1 MSSLKPLKS
10 VAHNVCAQFASTL
23 NYWTDDYGINHLA
36 KAARN
41 AGGHVCIDLLAG
53 TSQPQLAGLGPE
65 LVNQLASAL
74 PALLIKEGFAPDL
87 LAAASATYN
96 FGTTRSDPQGGVAYD
111 CVVSL
116 TTTGDRTY
124 TVELSEHN
132 FP

>member
-1 MSSLKPLKS
+1 LSSLKPLKS
-10 VAHNVCAQFASTL
+10 VAHNLCAQFASTL

-41 AGGHVCIDLLAG
+41 TGGQVSIDLMAG
-53 TSQPQLAGLGPE
+53 TSQPQLGDLGPE
-65 LVNQLASAL
+65 LVNQLSSAL
-74 PALLIKEGFAPDL
+74 PALLTKEGFAPDL

-96 FGTTRSDPQGGVAYD
+96 FGTTRPDPHGGVAYD

-116 TTTGDRTY
+116 TTGDRTY
-124 TVELSEHN
+124 TVELSERN